1 MERGGC
7 VYIMTNVFNN
17 IYYTGVTS
25 DLRSRIWE
33 HKNDINPKSFTSKY
47 KCYKL
52 VYFQFFPNI
61 EEAIGEEKRIKGGNR
76 KQKIKFINEL
86 NPTWLDLFDT
96 LD

>member
-1 MERGGC
+1 MEGGGC

-25 DLRSRIWE
+25 DLRNRIWE
-33 HKNDINPKSFTSKY
+33 HKNDIYPKSFTSKY

-76 KQKIKFINEL
+76 KQKINFINEL

>member
-25 DLRSRIWE
+25 DLISRIWE
-33 HKNDINPKSFTSKY
+33 HKNGIYLKSFTSKY

-76 KQKIKFINEL
+76 KQKINLINEL
-86 NPTWLDLFDT
+86 NPTWLDLFET
-96 LD
+96 LN